1 MFHGV
6 HPQILVHP
14 FCLVHSHRNKFW
26 KFLKN
31 NAPPAYKYCLTLVP
45 KETDSMEKVLK
56 NRVATKKLK
65 PSINKSNPNPEEP
78 KRHQIS
84 MNGVVVSNTEY

>member
-1 MFHGV
+1 
-6 HPQILVHP
+6 
-14 FCLVHSHRNKFW
+14 
-26 KFLKN
+26 
-31 NAPPAYKYCLTLVP
+31 
-45 KETDSMEKVLK
+45 MEKVLK

-78 KRHQIS
+78 KRRQIS